1 VEVSRRFPDWHLTI
15 YGEGEER
22 ESLLQQIH
30 HLGVEGSITLHNPV
44 PHIEEEMTKH
54 SLFVLSSRFEGFGLV
69 LVEAMTCGLPV
80 VSFDCPHGPRD
91 IIAHGKDGL
100 LVPNGD
106 IHALAEAMVR
116 LMEHAE
122 LRQQMGVQGQKD
134 VQRYAIDTVM
144 ARWMQLFES
153 LRDKNNNPI

>member
-1 VEVSRRFPDWHLTI
+1 
-15 YGEGEER
+15 
-22 ESLLQQIH
+22 
-30 HLGVEGSITLHNPV
+30 
-44 PHIEEEMTKH
+44 MTKH